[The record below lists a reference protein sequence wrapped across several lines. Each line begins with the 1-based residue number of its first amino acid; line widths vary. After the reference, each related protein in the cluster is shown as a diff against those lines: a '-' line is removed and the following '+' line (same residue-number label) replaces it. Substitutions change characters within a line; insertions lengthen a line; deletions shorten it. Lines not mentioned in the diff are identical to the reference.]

1 MGTKI
6 VQTECNGKSNL
17 FEFAIAEVQPI
28 LFKDSANL
36 KFILSHP
43 VPNPLAE
50 LVPELVEGLLK
61 GC

>member
-28 LFKDSANL
+28 LFKDSANQL
-36 KFILSHP
+36 YWQIK
-43 VPNPLAE
+43 
-50 LVPELVEGLLK
+50 LV
-61 GC
+61 